1 MKAGNFAL
9 AESKYRSDAI
19 GQARVLVVANRL
31 PITAVKE
38 AGVLRIER
46 SNGGLVSGLLQV
58 ARNWPLVWYGWN
70 GMASDETEMRESERW
85 EGGSLIAVPLSDSD
99 INLFYR
105 QYCNCVL
112 WPMLHGFTDN
122 VVAKRHDW
130 QRYVDVNQR
139 YADAILRDAR
149 PNDRVWVHDYHLFL
163 VPELLRRRNPALPI
177 AFFLHTP
184 LPPLNVLQTVP
195 HYRELMRGVLSADV
209 VGFHTTE
216 YMRAFL
222 DAARHLGFAV
232 SGDTVLVDN
241 RIVRVK
247 ARPMG
252 IDGDAF
258 ARLATDPQILQDVE
272 SIKSGDRRLMLG
284 VDRLDYTKGIPE
296 RLLAF
301 ELMLQEH
308 GELRGQVTFMQVAVP
323 SRGDIA
329 AYQDLR
335 DVVES
340 IVARINRRFGTGGW
354 EPVEYLYDT
363 VDLNTL
369 VSLYRAADVLVV
381 TAHRDGLNLVAKE
394 FVATRAD
401 GDGVLILSKFAGAA
415 AELRAALQVD
425 PNQVREIADAY
436 RRALAMSP
444 AERRVRMRQLRSAIA
459 PNNVI
464 TWAREFLEGLPV
476 VKPA

>member
-1 MKAGNFAL
+1 MKAGVIDVA
-9 AESKYRSDAI
+9 RSRNRSGRV
-19 GQARVLVVANRL
+19 GQARVLLVSNRL

-38 AGVLRIER
+38 AGVLRVKR

-58 ARNWPLVWYGWN
+58 ARKWPLVWYGWN
-70 GMASDETEMRESERW
+70 GMASDETTTCASENW
-85 EGGSLIAVPLSDSD
+85 EVGSLIAVPLSDSD
-99 INLFYR
+99 VNRFYR

-112 WPMLHGFTDN
+112 WPVLHGLTDN
-122 VVAKRHDW
+122 VVAEADDW
-130 QRYVDVNQR
+130 QRYVAVNQR
-139 YADAILRDAR
+139 YANAILRDAR
-149 PNDRVWVHDYHLFL
+149 PGDRVWVHDYHLFL
-163 VPELLRRRNPALPI
+163 VPELLRQRQPALPI

-184 LPPLNVLQTVP
+184 LPPLDVLQTVP
-195 HYRELMRGVLSADV
+195 QYRELMRGLLAADV

-216 YMRAFL
+216 YLHAFL

-232 SGDTVLVDN
+232 CGDTVLVGS
-241 RIVRVK
+241 RVVRVK

-252 IDGDAF
+252 IDVDAF
-258 ARLATDPQILQDVE
+258 ARLATDPQILEDVE
-272 SIKSGDRRLMLG
+272 SIKSGKRRLILG

-301 ELMLQEH
+301 ELLLQEH
-308 GELRGQVTFMQVAVP
+308 GELRGRVTLMQIAVP

-335 DVVES
+335 DVVEA
-340 IVARINRRFGTGGW
+340 IVARINRKFGTGGW

-363 VDLNTL
+363 VDLNAL

-415 AELRAALQVD
+415 AELRSALQVD

-436 RRALAMSP
+436 GRALAMPP
-444 AERRVRMRQLRSAIA
+444 AERRVRMRQMRSAIA

-464 TWAREFLEGLPV
+464 AWAKEFVEGLP
-476 VKPA
+476 A